1 MRQKTTLIVWGI
13 ALVIFIVGA
22 IAYPAAPQQIPIHWG
37 VDNEVNGYG
46 PKIFLLLYPLF
57 IIGLDL
63 VMVISRKI
71 DPKSKNYNKFS
82 DSYQTL
88 RLILALFL
96 GSVQLISIQELY
108 HPGSMNIAMIVTM
121 MIGIFFIAIGNM
133 MPRFRQN
140 YFAGIRTPWTLAD
153 ESVWFKTHRIAGRIW
168 FGGGIIITCSAWLKG
183 SSNLCITMTT
193 VLILTLFPFAYSYWL
208 YRTTHMKKENSHD

>member
-1 MRQKTTLIVWGI
+1 MRQKMTLIVWGI
-13 ALVIFIVGA
+13 ALVIFIAGA
-22 IAYPAAPQQIPIHWG
+22 LAYPAAPQQIPIHWG

-88 RLILALFL
+88 RLILALLL
-96 GSVQLISIQELY
+96 GSVQLMSIQELY
-108 HPGSMNIAMIVTM
+108 HPGSLNIGMIVM
-121 MIGIFFIAIGNM
+121 MLIGIFFAVIGNM

-153 ESVWFKTHRIAGRIW
+153 ETVWRKTHRIAGRAW
-168 FGGGIIITCSAWLKG
+168 FAGGIVIFCGAFFQGNIALG
-183 SSNLCITMTT
+183 IVITT
-193 VLILTLFPFAYSYWL
+193 VVLMTLFPFAYSYWL
-208 YRTTHMKKENSHD
+208 YRTTHIEKENSHD